1 MYRLN
6 LEKIRST
13 MESQDVNKTKL
24 SEMTGISYSWIRR
37 ILNGESKNPRIN
49 TVLSIVAALGMDLED
64 IVVEV

>member
-1 MYRLN
+1 
-6 LEKIRST
+6 